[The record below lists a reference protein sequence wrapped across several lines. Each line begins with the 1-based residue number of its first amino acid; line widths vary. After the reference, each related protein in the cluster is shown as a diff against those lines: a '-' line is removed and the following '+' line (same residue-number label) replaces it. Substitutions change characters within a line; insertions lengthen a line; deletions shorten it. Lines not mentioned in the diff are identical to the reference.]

1 MISIYNTL
9 TRKKEEFKPIK
20 EGHVGI
26 YLCGPTVYDIAHLGH
41 GRSAVSFDMIRKYF
55 MYKGY
60 EVNFVSNYTDI
71 DDKMINR
78 AHEEGV
84 SVKELSEKIIPRY
97 IKDYGDLKI
106 EKSSHSPRATNYIEQ
121 IINLIKRLEEK
132 GATYELEDGIY
143 FDIKAFPEYGKLS
156 KQNLEDLQ
164 MGARIKVN
172 EDKKNPQDFALWKKE
187 KPGEPF
193 WESPWGKGRP
203 GWHIE
208 CSAMSMDILGET
220 FDIHGGGA
228 DLTFPHHDC
237 EIAQSECATNKQF
250 ARYWMH
256 NGFININEEKMS
268 KSLGNFITLRDI
280 LDKYDGSVVRY
291 LYLQTHYRSPINF
304 TEKILESSKN
314 GLERIYDFISW
325 LKREKKD
332 GPATE
337 DITKAVE
344 VTKEKFELAMD
355 DDFETPAALAAVF
368 ELIKA
373 INSYERTLTKS
384 DQKTILEF
392 LEKTDSV
399 FNFLFPED
407 FEIPEKIKTLLEDR
421 KTARENK
428 DWEKSDKI
436 RDDIKEKGFLVEDTA
451 GGQVVKKIN

>member
-9 TRKKEEFKPIK
+9 TRKKEEFNPIK

-26 YLCGPTVYDIAHLGH
+26 YLCGPTVYDSAHLGH

-55 MYKGY
+55 IYKGY

-78 AHEEGV
+78 ANEEGI
-84 SVKELSEKIIPRY
+84 SVKELSEKVIPRY

-106 EKSSHSPRATNYIEQ
+106 EKSSHSPRATNYIDQ
-121 IINLIKRLEEK
+121 IINLIKKLEEK

-164 MGARIKVN
+164 MGSRVKVN
-172 EDKKNPQDFALWKKE
+172 KDKKNPQDFALWKKE
-187 KPGEPF
+187 KPGEPS
-193 WESPWGKGRP
+193 WDSPWGKGRP

-268 KSLGNFITLRDI
+268 KSLGNFITLRDV

-304 TEKILESSKN
+304 TDEILESSKN
-314 GLERIYDFISW
+314 GLERIHDFISW
-325 LKREKKD
+325 LKRDKKD
-332 GPATE
+332 GQATE
-337 DITKAVE
+337 EITKAIE

-373 INSYERTLTKS
+373 INSYKGELTTL
-384 DQKTILEF
+384 DQTALLEF
-392 LEKTDSV
+392 LEKVDSV

-407 FEIPEKIKTLLEDR
+407 FEIPEEIKVLMEER
-421 KTARENK
+421 KAARENK
-428 DWEKSDKI
+428 DWSKSDEI
-436 RDDIKEKGFLVEDTA
+436 RDNIKEKGFLVEDTPS
-451 GGQVVKKIN
+451 GQVLKKI